1 VPNKVLPF
9 KPIQKNKRL
18 FETVATEIK
27 QLIIKGAFKP
37 GDKLPP
43 EGELTQMFKVGRQT
57 IREAMRLLEQCG
69 FVEVVKGGGGGPI
82 VKNRLLSTVNN
93 LLLDVF
99 QLEHITLEEITV
111 TRFEIEKSI
120 VPYAIKN
127 AERSDIDALKENISM
142 AKEKISKGLIA
153 TDENIQFHN
162 ILANATKNQALA
174 ILMNVLMAALSDYH
188 SRIPSNIGLSKRSI
202 RRHEE
207 LLDAIVKKDNRLA
220 LRIITKHIDEV
231 GRQLQEFRNLLMNF
245 GS

>member
-1 VPNKVLPF
+1 MPNKVFPF
-9 KPIQKNKRL
+9 KPVQRNKRL
-18 FETVATEIK
+18 FETVANEIK
-27 QLIIKGAFKP
+27 QLIIKGLFKP

-57 IREAMRLLEQCG
+57 IREAMRLLELCG

-99 QLEHITLEEITV
+99 QLQHITLEDITV

-174 ILMNVLMAALSDYH
+174 ILMN
-188 SRIPSNIGLSKRSI
+188 GLSKRSI

-207 LLDAIVKKDNRLA
+207 LLDAVVKKDNRLA

-231 GRQLQEFRNLLMNF
+231 GRQLQEFRNLFMNF